1 MRKGILVGLVLFLA
15 GVLLGGL
22 AVAFGTAKI
31 ETANLDD
38 ILKKNPLGSGQMA
51 RAAVAA
57 KLAHAELQVIEMT
70 KIRLHHHDQE
80 DHIVFVVRGHGTA
93 RLEDDSREVKPGDV
107 FTIPKKVK
115 HGFAKT
121 GDQNLVLLTVATPG
135 WKPLEDTK
143 FYE

>member
-1 MRKGILVGLVLFLA
+1 MRKTAEVGALLFLVGLLA
-15 GVLLGGL
+15 GGL
-22 AVAFGTAKI
+22 AGASGTAKI
-31 ETANLDD
+31 ETANVDN
-38 ILKKNPLGSGQMA
+38 ILKKNPLGPGQTA
-51 RAAVAA
+51 RAVVAA

-80 DHIVFVVRGHGTA
+80 DHIVFVVRGQGTA
-93 RLEDDSREVKPGDV
+93 RLEDDTRDVKPGDV

-121 GDQNLVLLTVATPG
+121 GDQSLVLLTVATPG

>member
-1 MRKGILVGLVLFLA
+1 MRKGALIGTILFLA
-15 GVLLGGL
+15 GVLVGG
-22 AVAFGTAKI
+22 VAGAYGVGKI
-31 ETANLDD
+31 DTANLDE
-38 ILKKNPLGSGQMA
+38 ILKKNPLSPGQTA
-51 RAAVAA
+51 KATQAA
-57 KLAHAELQVIEMT
+57 KLPHAELQVIEMT

-80 DHIVFVVRGHGTA
+80 DHIVYVVRGQGTA
-93 RLEDDSREVKPGDV
+93 RLEDESRDVKPGDV

-121 GDQNLVLLTVATPG
+121 GEQNLVLLTIATPG

>member
-1 MRKGILVGLVLFLA
+1 MRKGALVGAILFVA
-15 GVLLGGL
+15 GVLVGGF
-22 AVAFGTAKI
+22 AAAYGAGKI

-38 ILKKNPLGSGQMA
+38 ILKKNPLGPGQTA
-51 RAAVAA
+51 RATPAA
-57 KLAHAELQVIEMT
+57 KLPHVELQVIEMS

-80 DHIVFVVRGHGTA
+80 HHILYVVRGQGTA
-93 RLEDDSREVKPGDV
+93 RLEDETRDLKAGDF
-107 FTIPKKVK
+107 FTIPKGVK

-121 GDQNLVLLTVATPG
+121 GDQNLVLMTVGTPG